1 MLLAAVLLV
10 LIGFVLI
17 VSNPILGFIPGILMI
32 VVGLVLGVLGLVG
45 RGIGAVASV
54 GSTKVCPDC
63 QTRIPV
69 AARVCRHCGY
79 RYT

>member
-1 MLLAAVLLV
+1 MLLVAVLLV
-10 LIGFVLI
+10 LIGFTLI

-32 VVGLVLGVLGLVG
+32 VVGLVLGALGLVG
-45 RGIGAVASV
+45 RGIGAVAGI

-63 QTRIPV
+63 NTRIPA

>member
-1 MLLAAVLLV
+1 MLLVAVLLV
-10 LIGFVLI
+10 LIGIILI

-32 VVGLVLGVLGLVG
+32 VIGLALGVLGLVG
-45 RGIGAVASV
+45 RGIGAVAGI

-63 QTRIPV
+63 QTRIPA